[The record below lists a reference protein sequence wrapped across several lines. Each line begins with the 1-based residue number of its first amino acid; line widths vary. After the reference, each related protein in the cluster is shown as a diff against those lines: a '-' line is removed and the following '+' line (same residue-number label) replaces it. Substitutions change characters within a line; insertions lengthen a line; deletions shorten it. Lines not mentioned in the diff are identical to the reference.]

1 MRAKYRSAPT
11 PGRRVVRLLH
21 RLTVQMEKVKL
32 AECVELLNKPGRL
45 LWLNF
50 LAGIARGLGMAVGFT
65 FLGAILIFFL
75 RRMVALNLPVIG
87 RFIAEVVFIVQDYLE
102 KR

>member
-1 MRAKYRSAPT
+1 MRAKYRAAPT

-32 AECVELLNKPGRL
+32 AEYVELLNKPGRL

-65 FLGAILIFFL
+65 FLGAILLFFL